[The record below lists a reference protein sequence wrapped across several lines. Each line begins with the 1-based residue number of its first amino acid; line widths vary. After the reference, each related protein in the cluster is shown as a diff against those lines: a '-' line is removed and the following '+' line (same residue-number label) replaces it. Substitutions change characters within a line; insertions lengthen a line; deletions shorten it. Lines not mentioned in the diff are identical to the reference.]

1 MHFIFVMRKILNK
14 MLKLSL
20 LAITEVFFFVR
31 IKLLTTLFLDLFA
44 NFFRFVV
51 TLFIGNRNCLESANL
66 LGDFF
71 TGVVGSQDLDLMAVG
86 SSQGSFT
93 LGLTVHIQRSLT
105 NLRTMTIRDV
115 NQPEPGNSPTLPC
128 HSD

>member
-20 LAITEVFFFVR
+20 LAITEVFLVR
-31 IKLLTTLFLDLFA
+31 IKLLATLFLNLFA
-44 NFFRFVV
+44 NFFRFIV

-71 TGVVGSQDLDLMAVG
+71 AVVVGSQDPDLVTVG
-86 SSQGSFT
+86 SS
-93 LGLTVHIQRSLT
+93 
-105 NLRTMTIRDV
+105 
-115 NQPEPGNSPTLPC
+115 
-128 HSD
+128 

>member
-14 MLKLSL
+14 MFKLSL
-20 LAITEVFFFVR
+20 LTIKEVLVR
-31 IKLLTTLFLDLFA
+31 IKPLTTLFLDLFA

-71 TGVVGSQDLDLMAVG
+71 TGVVGSQDPDLVTVG
-86 SSQGSFT
+86 SSQGPLT
-93 LGLTVHIQRSLT
+93 LGLTVHIQRSLA
-105 NLRTMTIRDV
+105 NLNIIMTFIV
-115 NQPEPGNSPTLPC
+115 TF
-128 HSD
+128 